1 MIDPAVPITLLHN
14 PRCSKSRAAL
24 GLLEER
30 GVPLDVRLYLERP
43 LDVAELTSLVDG
55 LGTPVAEWVR
65 RREPEFASA
74 GLGPDSSD
82 RELLIA
88 MAAHPILMERP
99 IAVHGARAR
108 IGRPP
113 ERVLELLTEVPDA
126 PRACAPEDGGN

>member
-1 MIDPAVPITLLHN
+1 MIDPAIPITLLHN

-30 GVPLDVRLYLERP
+30 GVAVDVRLYLERP
-43 LDVAELTSLVDG
+43 LDVAELTSLVDR
-55 LGTPVAEWVR
+55 LGAPVAERVR

-113 ERVLELLTEVPDA
+113 ENVLELLTEVSDA
-126 PRACAPEDGGN
+126 QRPCTPEGGGN